1 MDFFPI
7 IYSASY
13 LPHTEVQSQYLT
25 SDPGYMGC
33 KNAGCGKRDAS
44 GACKA
49 RTCAATLTFHVVN
62 FRTDVEFVLFSGGFK
77 TPCLLKRSG
86 ALRFANPASPL
97 YGHLSSTD
105 SKATSVSRA
114 INSRNPPFD
123 STHHRCS
130 LQQLNSTLTS
140 WAFIVADEA
149 YLGEWRRESAA
160 SAVWRRKV
168 IYF

>member
-1 MDFFPI
+1 
-7 IYSASY
+7 
-13 LPHTEVQSQYLT
+13 VQAQYLT
-25 SDPGYMGC
+25 SDPGYLGC

-44 GACKA
+44 GACTA

-77 TPCLLKRSG
+77 APCLLKRSG

-114 INSRNPPFD
+114 ILGLRF
-123 STHHRCS
+123 HCCS
-130 LQQLNSTLTS
+130 LQQLNNTLTLTGR
-140 WAFIVADEA
+140 FIVADEA
-149 YLGEWRRESAA
+149 HLGEWRRESSAR
-160 SAVWRRKV
+160 AVWRRKV